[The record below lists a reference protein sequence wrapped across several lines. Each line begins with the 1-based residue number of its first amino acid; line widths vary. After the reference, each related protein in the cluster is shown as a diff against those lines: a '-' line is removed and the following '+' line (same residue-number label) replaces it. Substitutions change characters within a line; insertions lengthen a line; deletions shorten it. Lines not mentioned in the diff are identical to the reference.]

1 MAPDAHPTR
10 DLSFARDLPLTQ
22 RAISFADER
31 HRDQSREA
39 DHAPF
44 LVHPIEVA
52 SYLAQDGYPDHVV
65 AAAVL
70 HDVLEDTDAR
80 RSELESRFGREVSEL
95 VATVS
100 DDPSIQDEERQK
112 DDVRERVRRDGANAA
127 AVYGAD
133 KISKVRELRMLLAQ
147 GMDPQEAATKER
159 RYRRSL
165 EMLEAAIPGTRVV
178 EALRFELEALDTLPP
193 SAPPSG

>member
-1 MAPDAHPTR
+1 MGRHAGPSR

-22 RAISFADER
+22 RAIAFADER
-31 HRDQSREA
+31 HGDQSRDA

-44 LVHPIEVA
+44 LVHPVEA
-52 SYLAQDGYPDHVV
+52 AAYLARDGYPDHVV

-80 RSELESRFGREVSEL
+80 RSELESRFGRQVADL

-100 DDPSIQDEERQK
+100 DDPSIDGEEQQK
-112 DDVRERVRRDGANAA
+112 DEVRERVSHAGANAA

-133 KISKVRELRMLLAQ
+133 KVSKVRELRMLVAQ
-147 GMDPQEAATKER
+147 GLDHDQATTKAR
-159 RYRRSL
+159 RYQKSL
-165 EMLEAAIPGTRVV
+165 KMLEQVIPESRVV
-178 EALRFELEALDTLPP
+178 DVLRFEIEALDTLPP
-193 SAPPSG
+193 SGP